1 MKQLISQY
9 EQYYAFD
16 EDSLQSSSE
25 IASSGSTTPFS
36 PRQRQKTDRSSDLL
50 DRFSADIVA
59 GLQGSRDLPDA
70 QSRARKLLAEFQ
82 LELGGEADEKKYLNA
97 SKVLGRALNIM
108 KQKLIDSQSTSRDEI
123 AELERKLMQM
133 EERAKAAEHTSAVLR
148 WHLGQDAGRGVSS
161 GFKTPPDIF

>member
-1 MKQLISQY
+1 MQY
-9 EQYYAFD
+9 EQFYALD

-25 IASSGSTTPFS
+25 IALSGSTTPFS
-36 PRQRQKTDRSSDLL
+36 PRQRQRTDRSVDLL
-50 DRFSADIVA
+50 DRFSVDIVA

-70 QSRARKLLAEFQ
+70 QSRARKLLSEFQ
-82 LELGGEADEKKYLNA
+82 LELGEADEKKYLNA

-108 KQKLIDSQSTSRDEI
+108 KQKLMDSQSNSRDEI
-123 AELERKLMQM
+123 AEFERKLVQM

>member
-1 MKQLISQY
+1 M
-9 EQYYAFD
+9 
-16 EDSLQSSSE
+16 
-25 IASSGSTTPFS
+25 
-36 PRQRQKTDRSSDLL
+36 
-50 DRFSADIVA
+50 A

-70 QSRARKLLAEFQ
+70 QSRARKLLSEFQ
-82 LELGGEADEKKYLNA
+82 LELGEADEKKYLNA

-108 KQKLIDSQSTSRDEI
+108 KQKLVDSQSNSRDEI

-148 WHLGQDAGRGVSS
+148 WHLGQDEGRGVSS